1 MIEVILDSIMEE
13 PAAEIELEE
22 EIELT
27 EGIVSPAQQ
36 EAQEAI
42 NLMRQISKSSIVPR
56 GRALSRGSTRGRSK
70 SRDSSDS
77 VLGNQ
82 PRAISDTN
90 VLVGPSPIR
99 GRSATSD
106 TVRGRPRIVLSD
118 DQRVALLASLEE
130 EDPVTRGRPPVTRG
144 RSPMPKSKPPQRSRY
159 ADAPAAEEKTTPPP
173 RPPRG
178 FGSDTPRSIVEVKTE
193 PKKDL
198 IVPEEKDPEID
209 FETGRKNLYNL
220 LDKGNEAIDGILNL
234 AKEGEHPRAYE
245 VAGQLIKTVS
255 EVSQNLLDLQ
265 DKLKKVK
272 EVPNTGP
279 KNVTNALFVGSTTEL
294 QKMLKKSK

>member
-1 MIEVILDSIMEE
+1 M
-13 PAAEIELEE
+13 
-22 EIELT
+22 
-27 EGIVSPAQQ
+27 
-36 EAQEAI
+36 
-42 NLMRQISKSSIVPR
+42 SKIDDK
-56 GRALSRGSTRGRSK
+56 LNE
-70 SRDSSDS
+70 
-77 VLGNQ
+77 VLGI
-82 PRAISDTN
+82 A
-90 VLVGPSPIR
+90 
-99 GRSATSD
+99 
-106 TVRGRPRIVLSD
+106 
-118 DQRVALLASLEE
+118 
-130 EDPVTRGRPPVTRG
+130 EDVT
-144 RSPMPKSKPPQRSRY
+144 Y
-159 ADAPAAEEKTTPPP
+159 EN
-173 RPPRG
+173 
-178 FGSDTPRSIVEVKTE
+178 EVKTE

-220 LDKGNEAIDGILNL
+220 IDKGNEAIYGILNL